1 MPKVSILIPAYNV
14 EKYLPQCLDSILNQ
28 TYRDMQIVVIDDG
41 SKDATWNVM
50 QEYATKDER
59 FEIYHQEN
67 QGVAE
72 TRNRLLAYSKGDWIL
87 FVDADDWLETQM
99 IAYMIGVAE
108 NRGVE
113 VVVCGHVMN
122 NAVPSDKWSEE
133 VFETETLIREFLKH
147 TKLRGQLWNKL
158 IQGKVA
164 RSISFSSEIG
174 YGEDALF
181 CWNAFQRVSRLFNST
196 RELYHY
202 RLNNNSISASLF
214 GPTKMSAH
222 YVWDEIT
229 QDVAQNWPEFV
240 SDARA
245 RWCMEDVL
253 LLRSSAQSKCPKT
266 KDVSILQESIKK
278 NYRCFVG
285 VNFIPLKWKLYAFFV
300 KRVYSFARI

>member
-14 EKYLPQCLDSILNQ
+14 ENYLPMCLDSIINQ

-50 QEYATKDER
+50 QEYAAKDER

-72 TRNRLLAYSKGDWIL
+72 TRNRLLAHSKGDWVL
-87 FVDADDWLETQM
+87 FVDADDWLEKQM
-99 IAYMIGVAE
+99 VTYMVGVAE

-122 NAVPSDKWSEE
+122 NEVPSDMWNEE
-133 VFETETLIREFLKH
+133 LLEKETLIREFLKH

-164 RSISFSSEIG
+164 RSVSFSKGIG

-181 CWNAFQRVSRLFNST
+181 CWNVFQRVSRIFNST

-202 RLNNNSISASLF
+202 RLSDSSISSSTF
-214 GPTKMSAH
+214 GPIKMSAH

-229 QDVAQNWPEFV
+229 RDVVQDWPEFV

-266 KDVSILQESIKK
+266 KDASILQNSIKR
-278 NYRCFVG
+278 NFRSLVG
-285 VNFIPLKWKLYAFFV
+285 SNFIPLKWKLYAFVV
-300 KRVYSFARI
+300 KGVYSFARI